1 MDVRVKT
8 KDDSLPLAGRCL
20 VAACL
25 MMCVSSASAAE
36 YVPTF
41 FDMDKDGDSLISK
54 EEAGYWSALLEHWS
68 RLDANRDGV
77 IDLPEWEA
85 IDIKA
90 LTRN

>member
-1 MDVRVKT
+1 VI
-8 KDDSLPLAGRCL
+8 LAICL
-20 VAACL
+20 TGAGATQ
-25 MMCVSSASAAE
+25 

-54 EEAGYWSALLEHWS
+54 EEAGYWSALLDNWS
-68 RLDANRDGV
+68 YLDANKDGV

-90 LTRN
+90 LRRK